1 MATTAAATTAM
12 TGSTEPVTVPTPR
25 WAWWA
30 VVGSA
35 VVLAGSVILFLIV
48 RPLGHGV
55 FEYPDL
61 NVYRDAG
68 RRLLDGRPLYTTDP
82 KVLPF
87 TYPPFAA
94 LVSTLFAWFPRKVA
108 GFGWF
113 LINIAMLVAIV
124 RIVFRPALDRLSR
137 PVLIAALLVLTAA
150 MFWVRP
156 VNDTM
161 DWGQI
166 NLFLL
171 LLVLL
176 DGMGVTRAP
185 RGLLVGVAAAVKL
198 VPAIFVGYFAV
209 TRQWKAVV
217 TSLVSL
223 AVCVLLAAAVA
234 PSSSHQYWT

>member
-55 FEYPDL
+55 FDYPDL
-61 NVYRDAG
+61 YVYRDAG
-68 RRLLDGRPLYTTDP
+68 RRLLDGHPLYTTDP
-82 KVLPF
+82 KILPF

-94 LVSTLFAWFPRKVA
+94 VVSVAFALLPKKVA
-108 GFGWF
+108 GFGW
-113 LINIAMLVAIV
+113 LLVNVAILMVVV
-124 RIVFRPALDRLSR
+124 RIVFRPALDRLPR
-137 PVLIAALLVLTAA
+137 PALISALLVLTAA

-156 VNDTM
+156 VNDTI

-171 LLVLL
+171 MLVL
-176 DGMGVTRAP
+176 V
-185 RGLLVGVAAAVKL
+185 
-198 VPAIFVGYFAV
+198 
-209 TRQWKAVV
+209 
-217 TSLVSL
+217 
-223 AVCVLLAAAVA
+223 
-234 PSSSHQYWT
+234 

>member
-1 MATTAAATTAM
+1 MATTAATTGTTGP
-12 TGSTEPVTVPTPR
+12 TGSSSPASSG
-25 WAWWA
+25 WAWWMA
-30 VVGSA
+30 IGSA
-35 VVLAGSVILFLIV
+35 VVLAASVVLFLIV

-55 FEYPDL
+55 FEYPDF

-68 RRLLDGRPLYTTDP
+68 RRLLDGRSLYTTDP
-82 KVLPF
+82 RVLPF

-94 LVSTLFAWFPRKVA
+94 LVSAGFALFPRKVA

-113 LINIAMLVAIV
+113 LANIAMLVVIV
-124 RIVFRPALDRLSR
+124 RIVFRPALARLPR
-137 PVLIAALLVLTAA
+137 PTLVAAVLLLTAA